1 MKTSIK
7 IGKVY
12 GIPIKLHFTLIFV
25 IAFIAWS
32 IGANVFQIAEL
43 LGIDPT
49 GISAGFESYL
59 LGIVLAIGL
68 FISVFIHEMA
78 HSILSIKNDI
88 KVEEITLWIFGGM
101 SSMEEIPSDPNLEMK
116 ISAVGPL
123 SSLGIGAVCFGIGY
137 FVGIIELVFIFKY
150 LALINFILAGFNLIP
165 AFPMDGGRILRSLLA
180 RKRSYVKATKIAAEV
195 GKVFAIFFGIL
206 GIFTNLFLIL
216 IAFFIYIGASQESQ
230 TFLLRETLH
239 RVNIRDIMS
248 DKVKTVP
255 PDMNNREFLD
265 MVMEHQHTGFPVLSD
280 DRVVGIM
287 TLQDAKKVPD
297 ERIDAV
303 DVKEVMEKE
312 VVCVNPEDDVSN
324 VWETMIKKQVG
335 RFPVLENDKLV
346 GIVTRSDIMHSFE
359 ILKDIERYRGGE
371 I

>member
-7 IGKVY
+7 IGKIY
-12 GIPIKLHFTLIFV
+12 GIPIKLHFTLIFI

-43 LGIDPT
+43 LGIDPS
-49 GISAGFESYL
+49 GISSGVESYV
-59 LGIVLAIGL
+59 LGVVLTIGL
-68 FISVFIHEMA
+68 FVSVLIHEMA
-78 HSILSIKNDI
+78 HSILSIKNGI

-123 SSLGIGAVCFGIGY
+123 SSLGIGIISFGIGT
-137 FVGIIELVFIFKY
+137 FVGITELIFIFKY
-150 LALINFILAGFNLIP
+150 LGLINFILAGFNLIP

-206 GIFTNLFLIL
+206 GIFTNIFLIL

-230 TFLLRETLH
+230 NVLLRETLH
-239 RVNIRDIMS
+239 RVNIKDIMS
-248 DKVKTVP
+248 EEVKTVP
-255 PDMNNREFLD
+255 PEMTIREFLN
-265 MVMEHQHTGFPVLSD
+265 MVMGHQHTGFPVISD
-280 DRVVGIM
+280 DRVIGIM
-287 TLQDAKKVPD
+287 TLQDAKKVSD
-297 ERIDAV
+297 DRIDAV
-303 DVKEVMEKE
+303 DVKDVMEKN
-312 VVCVNPEDDVSN
+312 VVCVNPDDDVSN
-324 VWETMIKKQVG
+324 VWETMIKKQIG
-335 RFPVLENDKLV
+335 RFPVLEDEKLV

-359 ILKDIERYRGGE
+359 ILKNIERYRGEE

>member
-12 GIPIKLHFTLIFV
+12 GIPVKLHFTLIFV

-43 LGIDPT
+43 LGVDPT
-49 GISAGFESYL
+49 GISAGFESYA
-59 LGIVLAIGL
+59 LGVVLAVGL
-68 FISVFIHEMA
+68 FVSVFIHEMA
-78 HSILSIKNDI
+78 HSILSIKNGI

-137 FVGIIELVFIFKY
+137 FIGITELIFIFKY

-165 AFPMDGGRILRSLLA
+165 AFPMDGGRILRSFLA
-180 RKRSYVKATKIAAEV
+180 RRTSYVKATKIAAEV

-206 GIFTNLFLIL
+206 GIFTNIFLIL
-216 IAFFIYIGASQESQ
+216 IAFFVYIGASQESQ
-230 TFLLRETLH
+230 TVLLRETLH
-239 RVNIRDIMS
+239 QVNIRDIMS
-248 DKVKTVP
+248 DEVKTVSP
-255 PDMNNREFLD
+255 NTNIREFLN
-265 MVMEHQHTGFPVLSD
+265 MVMEHQHTGFPVLKD

-303 DVKEVMEKE
+303 DVKDVMEKE
-312 VVCVNPEDDVSN
+312 VVCVNPGDDVSN
-324 VWETMIKKQVG
+324 IWETMIKKKVG
-335 RFPVLENDKLV
+335 RFPVLEDGKLI

-359 ILKDIERYRGGE
+359 ILKNIERYRGGE